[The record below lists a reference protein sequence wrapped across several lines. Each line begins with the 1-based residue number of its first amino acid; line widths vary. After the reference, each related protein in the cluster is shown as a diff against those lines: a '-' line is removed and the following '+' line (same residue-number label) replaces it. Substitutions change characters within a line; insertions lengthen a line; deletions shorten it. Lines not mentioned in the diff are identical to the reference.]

1 MPVSP
6 AVLSKGKK
14 TQKSTNSVSFSDAV
28 SASSPVAS
36 TSKVPIA
43 DSSSQDDAQMEDDD
57 GVEGDGEWQSAR
69 PTATSTSEASKENSN
84 AAVGEEEDDDAVM
97 IDSNTL
103 LPPVGS
109 SNAEGGATGAD
120 QGLLKFPALSAK
132 EVQGKVETQSRK
144 VSVRLNNCLRS
155 APTLLQHA
163 DDLLACLLHTRHL
176 KILPARACLSSIT
189 TDPTTPHDTTEAR
202 LA

>member
-1 MPVSP
+1 MVVSP

-14 TQKSTNSVSFSDAV
+14 TQKSTNSVSFSDAA

-36 TSKVPIA
+36 TSKVTIA
-43 DSSSQDDAQMEDDD
+43 VSSSQDDAQMEDDD

-69 PTATSTSEASKENSN
+69 PTATSTSEATKENSN
-84 AAVGEEEDDDAVM
+84 AAGDAEEEDDDDAVM

-144 VSVRLNNCLRS
+144 VSVRLNECYSRLS
-155 APTLLQHA
+155 PLPSHA
-163 DDLLACLLHTRHL
+163 DDLLALHCT
-176 KILPARACLSSIT
+176 
-189 TDPTTPHDTTEAR
+189 
-202 LA
+202 LAT